1 MIVRRW
7 QAPVIPTQEQI
18 QSMLLAEGLKPLLEE
33 FKPGQDLPVH
43 THPFDEVRMIIQG
56 AMIIEMTGNR
66 ILLRA
71 GDRIH
76 IPSNTKHSKKIHGT
90 ESCLSYYSPKVFIS

>member
-18 QSMLLAEGLKPLLEE
+18 FAMLLAEGLRPDLEE
-33 FKPGQDLPVH
+33 FGPGQDIPIH
-43 THPFDEVRMIIQG
+43 THPFDEVRMIVKG

-76 IPSNTKHSKKIHGT
+76 IPSNTKHSKKIHGS
-90 ESCLSYYSPKVFIS
+90 ESCLSYCSSKVFIS